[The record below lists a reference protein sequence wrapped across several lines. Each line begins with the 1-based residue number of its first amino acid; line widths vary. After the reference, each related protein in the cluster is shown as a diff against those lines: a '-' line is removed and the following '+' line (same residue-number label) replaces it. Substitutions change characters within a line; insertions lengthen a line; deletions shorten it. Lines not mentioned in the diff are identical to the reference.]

1 MFRNESKGP
10 RGSPIKK
17 RRRQNSAASFPVSIL
32 SMFGARWIRA
42 KNSSVENVA
51 EIIVS
56 QNQQSDTMA
65 NETVNSTLNDIQ
77 REYQDFLDDDNDE
90 GNYRVNSPPF
100 KPFNYLNGPT
110 LIEWIGLLEASS
122 YLNIVISINRWNIHL
137 ICIE

>member
-1 MFRNESKGP
+1 M
-10 RGSPIKK
+10 
-17 RRRQNSAASFPVSIL
+17 
-32 SMFGARWIRA
+32 
-42 KNSSVENVA
+42 ENVA

-110 LIEWIGLLEASS
+110 LIE
-122 YLNIVISINRWNIHL
+122 
-137 ICIE
+137 